1 MTTET
6 PQHVLGRQVAYP
18 DHYAPEILVR
28 VDRAGNREAHAIDTH
43 NLPFT
48 GYDLWNTYEVS
59 ALTRNGAPVNLI
71 MRLRYPCESRYIV
84 ESKSLK
90 LYLNAFNMTRL
101 DATPDEVA
109 CTVART
115 VERDLSALLETRVE
129 AVVETPRRAAAHTL
143 TSPEAPDS
151 APTAWA
157 CWDANDLS
165 GAPLTAYKEEP
176 ALLHDDG
183 AGYGV
188 LQGMTDLLRS
198 RCKITSQPDWGDL
211 YLYMR
216 GNRRPSVDS
225 LLRYIVSFRDENH
238 FHEEVVEM
246 IYHALWTRFAPEE
259 LLVMAFYTRR
269 GGIDINPARASH
281 ADLLT
286 RFCPHITAFERIAVK
301 TPRQ

>member
-28 VDRAGNREAHAIDTH
+28 VDRAGNRKAHAIDTH
-43 NLPFT
+43 DLPFT
-48 GYDLWNTYEVS
+48 GYDLWNAYEVS
-59 ALTRNGAPVNLI
+59 ALTRNGAPVNLV

-151 APTAWA
+151 APTEWA

-165 GAPLTAYKEEP
+165 GAPSP
-176 ALLHDDG
+176 
-183 AGYGV
+183 
-188 LQGMTDLLRS
+188 
-198 RCKITSQPDWGDL
+198 P
-211 YLYMR
+211 
-216 GNRRPSVDS
+216 
-225 LLRYIVSFRDENH
+225 
-238 FHEEVVEM
+238 
-246 IYHALWTRFAPEE
+246 
-259 LLVMAFYTRR
+259 TRR
-269 GGIDINPARASH
+269 NRPCC
-281 ADLLT
+281 T
-286 RFCPHITAFERIAVK
+286 TTAPDTACCMA
-301 TPRQ
+301 

>member
-48 GYDLWNTYEVS
+48 GYDLWNAYEVS

-129 AVVETPRRAAAHTL
+129 AIVETPRRAAAHTL

-157 CWDANDLS
+157 CWDAQRPERRPTHRLQGGTGPAARRRCRIRCAARHDRP
-165 GAPLTAYKEEP
+165 AAQPLQNHLTTRLGRPLPLYAGQPP
-176 ALLHDDG
+176 ALGRLAAALHRL
-183 AGYGV
+183 V
-188 LQGMTDLLRS
+188 
-198 RCKITSQPDWGDL
+198 P
-211 YLYMR
+211 
-216 GNRRPSVDS
+216 RREP
-225 LLRYIVSFRDENH
+225 L
-238 FHEEVVEM
+238 
-246 IYHALWTRFAPEE
+246 P
-259 LLVMAFYTRR
+259 RR
-269 GGIDINPARASH
+269 GGRDDISHSVDKVCPRRAAGH
-281 ADLLT
+281 GLLRTPGWHRHQPGTGQPHRTADPLLST
-286 RFCPHITAFERIAVK
+286 HHGI
-301 TPRQ
+301 